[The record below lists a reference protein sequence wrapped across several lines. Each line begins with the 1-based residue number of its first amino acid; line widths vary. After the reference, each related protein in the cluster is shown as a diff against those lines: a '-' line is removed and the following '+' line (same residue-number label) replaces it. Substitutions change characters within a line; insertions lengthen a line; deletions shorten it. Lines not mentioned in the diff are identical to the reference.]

1 MMLGH
6 HPLATTLPRAA
17 DTSFVGRKV
26 GLPSL
31 GDGEGLRRS
40 PARQIRDN
48 HPTLLFFLCRESSA
62 MTSIG
67 ASTTHKVG
75 GAKKTT
81 TKANGSS
88 GGILKSSATSKIKP
102 LPQAATNGNVGKPA
116 LQRRGSAPML
126 QPSTLLSS
134 AAAPGGGP
142 SPLDIFLSLP
152 PADQKDR
159 ILTEFL
165 PAVLGE
171 RAIFK
176 DGIATP
182 HTASTTQSRGKAACD
197 LAILVSKLGP
207 VVVFKKFGVLLEIEK
222 ALLPEGIAAVFGNGP
237 GMGVHPG
244 GGMRRITSTVS
255 MASAMSGTSSNGG
268 DLSGMD
274 LSGMSISGGTG
285 TSTVMSDSKRGKL
298 TPPNAREGA
307 LLFLRALCELSTKE
321 TKRIE
326 PYVVPL
332 LAAALDE
339 CGSSSGPVRE
349 AASDAAEAVLSI
361 VNPRAVPGLV
371 VPVVFEA
378 LRSPEWRVKSSAL
391 ERLVQIAERA
401 PRQISKLLPEIVP
414 TVTGQMWDTKPQVTK
429 AATAALLAVCVTND
443 NPDIRPAIPAV
454 VHAVSKPADT
464 YKAVEELMATTF
476 VATVDASTLAIL
488 CPILSRGLKEKNA
501 IRKRACCVVIENMSR
516 LVDSPSAVAPFGP
529 LLVPELKRVVENVQF
544 EDIRDIALSAL
555 QALTRALGHDDVD
568 SAMASIMRA
577 EAEKAEEEQ
586 RRIAESQEE
595 VRRIEEE
602 YRLKEEEER
611 KRFREAMD
619 AQRLL
624 DNLALEEEARQKEK
638 AALKREAEKLSTK
651 GASGKCQGCG
661 LKKCTKSC
669 LFNKN

>member
-1 MMLGH
+1 
-6 HPLATTLPRAA
+6 
-17 DTSFVGRKV
+17 
-26 GLPSL
+26 
-31 GDGEGLRRS
+31 
-40 PARQIRDN
+40 
-48 HPTLLFFLCRESSA
+48 

-75 GAKKTT
+75 GVKKTT
-81 TKANGSS
+81 TKANGNSS
-88 GGILKSSATSKIKP
+88 GIIKSSASSKIKP
-102 LPQAATNGNVGKPA
+102 PPQATTNGIVGKAA

-142 SPLDIFLSLP
+142 SPLDMFLSLP
-152 PADQKDR
+152 QADQKDR

-182 HTASTTQSRGKAACD
+182 HTASTTQSRGRAAAD
-197 LAILVSKLGP
+197 LSILVSKLGP
-207 VVVFKKFGVLLEIEK
+207 VVVFKKFGILIEIEK

-274 LSGMSISGGTG
+274 LSGMSISGGA
-285 TSTVMSDSKRGKL
+285 STVMSDSKRGKL

-307 LLFLRALCELSTKE
+307 LLFLRALSELPPKE
-321 TKRIE
+321 TKGIE
-326 PYVVPL
+326 PYIVPL

-339 CGSSSGPVRE
+339 CGSSSGSVRE
-349 AASDAAEAVLSI
+349 AASDAAEAILSI

-454 VHAVSKPADT
+454 VNAVSKPADT

-586 RRIAESQEE
+586 RRIADSQEE